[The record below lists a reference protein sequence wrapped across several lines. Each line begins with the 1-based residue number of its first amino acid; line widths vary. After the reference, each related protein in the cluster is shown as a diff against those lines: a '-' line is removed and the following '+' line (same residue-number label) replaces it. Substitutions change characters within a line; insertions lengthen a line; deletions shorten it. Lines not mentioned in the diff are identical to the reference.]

1 VRVRTR
7 PRSTTI
13 DEPVKRATLPV
24 EGERANRSDTLALT
38 AALVTVV
45 LWASAFV
52 GIRSV
57 SGEFSAGALTLGRL
71 LVGSVILTVV
81 ALGRGARLPRRA
93 DLPLLLACGLLWFGL
108 YNLALNA
115 AEHRVDAGTAAMIV
129 NINPI
134 LVAIMAGVFLHEGFP
149 RRLLLGCAI
158 AFSGAMVIGVATSHT
173 SHSAGLGALLCVLA
187 AFASAA
193 GLVLQKPLLRR
204 MSALEAT
211 WLACAIGTVACLP
224 FAPALVREAGDAQ
237 ASKLAWIVYL
247 GIFPTAIAFTTW
259 SFALART
266 EAGRLGSTT
275 YLVVPIAI
283 LLGWLLL
290 DETPP
295 LIAIGGG
302 ALCIFGAALA
312 RRR

>member
-1 VRVRTR
+1 M
-7 PRSTTI
+7 
-13 DEPVKRATLPV
+13 A
-24 EGERANRSDTLALT
+24 GERASRPDTLALA

-57 SGEFSAGALTLGRL
+57 KGEFSAGALTLGRL
-71 LVGSVILTVV
+71 LVGTLVLTVV
-81 ALGRGARLPRRA
+81 ALSRHARLPRRA
-93 DLPLLLACGLLWFGL
+93 DLPLLVACGLLWFGV
-108 YNLALNA
+108 YNLALNE
-115 AEHRVDAGTAAMIV
+115 AEHKVDAGTTAMLV

-134 LVAIMAGVFLHEGFP
+134 LVAIMAGLFLREGYP
-149 RRLLLGCAI
+149 RRLLVGCAV
-158 AFSGAMVIGVATSHT
+158 AFSGAVVIGVATSHA
-173 SHSAGLGALLCVLA
+173 SSSAGIGALLCVIA
-187 AFASAA
+187 AIASAA

-211 WLACAIGTVACLP
+211 WLACAIGTAACLP
-224 FAPALVREAGDAQ
+224 FAPQLLRQAGDAQ
-237 ASKLAWIVYL
+237 TSELAWIVYL

-283 LLGWLLL
+283 ALGWLVLS
-290 DETPP
+290 ERPP
-295 LIAIGGG
+295 VVALGGG
-302 ALCIFGAALA
+302 ALCILGAALA

>member
-1 VRVRTR
+1 V
-7 PRSTTI
+7 S
-13 DEPVKRATLPV
+13 TLPGA
-24 EGERANRSDTLALT
+24 GERAARRDTLALA

-57 SGEFSAGALTLGRL
+57 KGEFSAGALTLGRL
-71 LVGSVILTVV
+71 LVGTLILTVV
-81 ALGRGARLPRRA
+81 ALGRHARLPRRA
-93 DLPLLLACGLLWFGL
+93 DLPLLVACGLLWFGL
-108 YNLALNA
+108 YNLALNE
-115 AEHRVDAGTAAMIV
+115 AEHKVDAGTAAMLV

-134 LVAIMAGVFLHEGFP
+134 LVALMAGIFLHEGFP
-149 RRLLLGCAI
+149 RRLLAGCAI
-158 AFSGAMVIGVATSHT
+158 AFSGAAVIGLATSHA
-173 SHSAGLGALLCVLA
+173 SSGAGAGALLCVIA

-211 WLACAIGTVACLP
+211 WLACSVGTVACLP
-224 FAPALVREAGDAQ
+224 FAPQLLRQVGDAH

-247 GIFPTAIAFTTW
+247 GIFPTAVAFTTW

-275 YLVVPIAI
+275 YLVVPMAI
-283 LLGWLLL
+283 VLGWLILS
-290 DETPP
+290 ETPP
-295 LIAIGGG
+295 VVALAGG
-302 ALCIFGAALA
+302 ALCILGAALA

>member
-1 VRVRTR
+1 VTR
-7 PRSTTI
+7 PA
-13 DEPVKRATLPV
+13 PATRHPHT
-24 EGERANRSDTLALT
+24 DTLALA

-57 SGEFSAGALTLGRL
+57 RGEFSAGALTFGRL
-71 LVGSVILTVV
+71 LVGTVILTVV
-81 ALGRGARLPRRA
+81 ALGRHATLPRRA
-93 DLPLLLACGLLWFGL
+93 DLPLLVSCGLLWFGL
-108 YNLALNA
+108 YNLSLNA
-115 AEHRVDAGTAAMIV
+115 AEHRVDAGTAAMLV

-134 LVAIMAGVFLHEGFP
+134 LVAIMAGLFLHEGFP
-149 RRLLLGCAI
+149 RRLLLGCAV
-158 AFSGAMVIGVATSHT
+158 AFAGAVVIGLATSDAR
-173 SHSAGLGALLCVLA
+173 AGAGVGALLCVLA

-193 GLVLQKPLLRR
+193 GLVLQKPLLQR

-211 WLACAIGTVACLP
+211 WLACVIGTIACLP
-224 FAPALVREAGDAQ
+224 FAPQLVREAGDAH

-290 DETPP
+290 SETPP
-295 LIAIGGG
+295 LVAVGGG
-302 ALCIFGAALA
+302 ALCIVGAAFA

>member
-1 VRVRTR
+1 
-7 PRSTTI
+7 
-13 DEPVKRATLPV
+13 
-24 EGERANRSDTLALT
+24 LA

-57 SGEFSAGALTLGRL
+57 KGEFSAGALTLGRL
-71 LVGSVILTVV
+71 LVGTLVLTIV
-81 ALGRGARLPRRA
+81 ALARHARLPQRA
-93 DLPLLLACGLLWFGL
+93 DLPRLVTGGLLWFGL

-115 AEHRVDAGTAAMIV
+115 AEHRVDAGTAAMLV

-134 LVAIMAGVFLHEGFP
+134 LVAIMAGLFLQEGFP
-149 RRLLLGCAI
+149 RRLLLGCAV
-158 AFSGAMVIGVATSHT
+158 AFSGAIVIGLATSDT
-173 SHSAGLGALLCVLA
+173 SSRASVGVLLCLLA
-187 AFASAA
+187 AFVSAA
-193 GLVLQKPLLRR
+193 GFVLQKPLLRR

-211 WLACAIGTVACLP
+211 WLACAVGTAACLP
-224 FAPALVREAGDAQ
+224 FAPQLLREAGDAH

-247 GIFPTAIAFTTW
+247 GIFPTAVAFTTW
-259 SFALART
+259 SFALARS

-290 DETPP
+290 SETPP
-295 LIAIGGG
+295 LAAVGGG
-302 ALCIFGAALA
+302 ALCIAGAALA

>member
-1 VRVRTR
+1 VVPARHDR
-7 PRSTTI
+7 
-13 DEPVKRATLPV
+13 
-24 EGERANRSDTLALT
+24 LAL
-38 AALVTVV
+38 AAAFVTVV

-57 SGEFSAGALTLGRL
+57 KGEFSAGALTLGRL
-71 LVGSVILTVV
+71 LVGTLVLTVV
-81 ALGRGARLPRRA
+81 ALSRHARLPRRA
-93 DLPLLLACGLLWFGL
+93 DLALLLPCGLLWFGL
-108 YNLALNA
+108 YNLVLNE
-115 AEHRVDAGTAAMIV
+115 AEHKVDAGTAAMLV

-134 LVAIMAGVFLHEGFP
+134 LVAIMAGLFLREGFP
-149 RRLLLGCAI
+149 RRLLVGCLV
-158 AFSGAMVIGVATSHT
+158 AFSGAIVIGLATSHT
-173 SHSAGLGALLCVLA
+173 GASAGVGALLCVVA

-193 GLVLQKPLLRR
+193 GFILQKPLLRR

-211 WLACAIGTVACLP
+211 WLACAIGTIACLP
-224 FAPALVREAGDAQ
+224 FAPRLVREAGDAH

-247 GIFPTAIAFTTW
+247 GIFPTAVAFTTW

-283 LLGWLLL
+283 VLGWLILS
-290 DETPP
+290 ERPP
-295 LIAIGGG
+295 VVALGGG
-302 ALCIFGAALA
+302 ALCILGAALA

>member
-1 VRVRTR
+1 M
-7 PRSTTI
+7 S
-13 DEPVKRATLPV
+13 RATLPV
-24 EGERANRSDTLALT
+24 AGERANRNDTLALV
-38 AALVTVV
+38 AALVTVL

-57 SGEFSAGALTLGRL
+57 KGEFSAGALTLGRL
-71 LVGSVILTVV
+71 LVGTLVLTVV
-81 ALGRGARLPRRA
+81 ALSRGARLPRRA
-93 DLPLLLACGLLWFGL
+93 DVPLLVSCGLLWFGL

-115 AEHRVDAGTAAMIV
+115 AEHKVDAGTAAMLV

-134 LVAIMAGVFLHEGFP
+134 LVAIMAGLFLHEGFP

-158 AFSGAMVIGVATSHT
+158 AFSGAIVIGLATSH
-173 SHSAGLGALLCVLA
+173 SSASAGVGALLCVLA

-193 GLVLQKPLLRR
+193 GLILQKPLLRR
-204 MSALEAT
+204 MTALEAT
-211 WLACAIGTVACLP
+211 WLACAIGTIACLP
-224 FAPALVREAGDAQ
+224 FAPQLVREVGNAH

-275 YLVVPIAI
+275 FLVVPIAV
-283 LLGWLLL
+283 LLGWLVLG
-290 DETPP
+290 ETPP
-295 LIAIGGG
+295 VIAIGGG
-302 ALCIFGAALA
+302 ALCIVGAALA

>member
-1 VRVRTR
+1 LTQPER
-7 PRSTTI
+7 P
-13 DEPVKRATLPV
+13 ATLPV
-24 EGERANRSDTLALT
+24 EGERATRDTLAL
-38 AALVTVV
+38 AAAFVTVV

-57 SGEFSAGALTLGRL
+57 KGEFSAGALTLGRL
-71 LVGSVILTVV
+71 LVGSLILTVV
-81 ALGRGARLPRRA
+81 ALARHATLPRRA
-93 DLPLLLACGLLWFGL
+93 DLPLLVTCGLLWFGL
-108 YNLALNA
+108 YNLALNE
-115 AEHRVDAGTAAMIV
+115 AEHHVDAGTAAMLV

-134 LVAIMAGVFLHEGFP
+134 LVALMAGLFLREGFP

-158 AFSGAMVIGVATSHT
+158 AFSGAVVIGLATSHV
-173 SHSAGLGALLCVLA
+173 SGSAGVGAVLCVVA

-211 WLACAIGTVACLP
+211 WLACAVGTVACLP
-224 FAPALVREAGDAQ
+224 FAPQLVRQAGDAH

-283 LLGWLLL
+283 VLGWLILS
-290 DETPP
+290 ERPP
-295 LIAIGGG
+295 IVALGGG
-302 ALCIFGAALA
+302 ALCILGAALA

>member
-1 VRVRTR
+1 V
-7 PRSTTI
+7 P
-13 DEPVKRATLPV
+13 
-24 EGERANRSDTLALT
+24 GERASRNDTLALA

-57 SGEFSAGALTLGRL
+57 KGEFSAGALTLGRL
-71 LVGSVILTVV
+71 LVGTLILTVV
-81 ALGRGARLPRRA
+81 ALARHATLPRRA
-93 DLPLLLACGLLWFGL
+93 DLPLLVTCGLLWFGL
-108 YNLALNA
+108 YNLALNE
-115 AEHRVDAGTAAMIV
+115 AEHKVDAGTAAMLV

-134 LVAIMAGVFLHEGFP
+134 LVAIMAGLFLHEGFP
-149 RRLLLGCAI
+149 RRLLVGCAV
-158 AFSGAMVIGVATSHT
+158 AFSGALVIGLATSHA
-173 SHSAGLGALLCVLA
+173 SSSAGLGAVLCVVA

-224 FAPALVREAGDAQ
+224 FAPQLVRQAGDAH

-266 EAGRLGSTT
+266 EAGRLGSTPT
-275 YLVVPIAI
+275 WSSRSRSCSA
-283 LLGWLLL
+283 GWCS
-290 DETPP
+290 PSGRP
-295 LIAIGGG
+295 
-302 ALCIFGAALA
+302 
-312 RRR
+312 

>member
-1 VRVRTR
+1 M
-7 PRSTTI
+7 
-13 DEPVKRATLPV
+13 A
-24 EGERANRSDTLALT
+24 GERAPRNDTLALA

-57 SGEFSAGALTLGRL
+57 KGEFSAGALTLGRL
-71 LVGSVILTVV
+71 LVGSLILTVV
-81 ALGRGARLPRRA
+81 ALGRHARPPRRA
-93 DLPLLLACGLLWFGL
+93 DLPLLVTCGLLWFGL
-108 YNLALNA
+108 YNLALNE
-115 AEHRVDAGTAAMIV
+115 AEHKVDAGTAAMLV

-134 LVAIMAGVFLHEGFP
+134 LVAVMAGLFLHEGFQ
-149 RRLLLGCAI
+149 RRLLMGCAV
-158 AFSGAMVIGVATSHT
+158 AFSGAVVIGLATSHA
-173 SHSAGLGALLCVLA
+173 SSSAGVGAALCVVA

-224 FAPALVREAGDAQ
+224 FAPQLVRQVADAH

-283 LLGWLLL
+283 VLGWLILS
-290 DETPP
+290 ERPP
-295 LIAIGGG
+295 VVALGGG
-302 ALCIFGAALA
+302 ALCILGAALA

>member
-1 VRVRTR
+1 VAEAKAESAVADARQR
-7 PRSTTI
+7 
-13 DEPVKRATLPV
+13 DL
-24 EGERANRSDTLALT
+24 LALA

-57 SGEFSAGALTLGRL
+57 KGEFSAGALTLGRL
-71 LVGSVILTVV
+71 LVGTLALTIV
-81 ALGRGARLPRRA
+81 ALARHARLPRRE
-93 DLPLLLACGLLWFGL
+93 DVPRLVLCGLLWFAV
-108 YNLALNA
+108 YNLVLNE
-115 AEHRVDAGTAAMIV
+115 AEHKVDAGTAAMLV
-129 NINPI
+129 NVNPI
-134 LVAIMAGVFLHEGFP
+134 LVAILAGFLLHEGFP
-149 RRLLLGCAI
+149 RVVVWGCAI
-158 AFSGAMVIGVATSHT
+158 AFAGAVIIGLATSHA
-173 SHSAGLGALLCVLA
+173 SSNADVGVVLCLVA

-193 GLVLQKPLLRR
+193 GFVLQKPLLSR

-224 FAPALVREAGDAQ
+224 FASQLVDQVGDAH
-237 ASKLAWIVYL
+237 AGKLAWIVYL

-275 YLVVPIAI
+275 YLVVPLAIA
-283 LLGWLLL
+283 LGWLILG
-290 DETPP
+290 ETPP
-295 LIAIGGG
+295 VVAYAGG
-302 ALCIFGAALA
+302 ALCIAGAAIA